1 MAFIHPII
9 QAIAIVIGLYAG
21 YLGWQRFIRR
31 GFHWKR
37 HIRVG
42 FAFFVMI
49 ITGTVMGFAIT
60 YFLEG
65 GIFKT
70 GFHALLPFIIVP
82 LLSIGAILGYI
93 LSKRS
98 KGRALPTLHMS
109 INYFTMLLIFL
120 QAYLGVGLLTQFL
133 RAR

>member
-1 MAFIHPII
+1 
-9 QAIAIVIGLYAG
+9 
-21 YLGWQRFIRR
+21 
-31 GFHWKR
+31 
-37 HIRVG
+37 
-42 FAFFVMI
+42 MI
-49 ITGTVMGFAIT
+49 IAGTVMGFAIT

-98 KGRALPTLHMS
+98 KGRARYPAH
-109 INYFTMLLIFL
+109 
-120 QAYLGVGLLTQFL
+120 VH
-133 RAR
+133 